1 VRAQCFRNRA
11 FAAKLLVTG
20 LTSPEEGPTGQ
31 VAMYLRDSDTDSG
44 PGSADL
50 ATIITVERK
59 ASSSRPQL
67 IEKTFLV
74 SEDPV
79 STGRSTPTRSL
90 DPFARRPADIAGGQ
104 PPTSDLMT
112 PTPPLVNPR
121 APSARPSTPAGRV
134 MGLPSRPKLDVNPVG
149 NQQMRS
155 TAKSTAV

>member
-1 VRAQCFRNRA
+1 MRAQCFRNRA

-67 IEKTFLV
+67 VEKTFLV

-79 STGRSTPTRSL
+79 STGRSTLTRSL
-90 DPFARRPADIAGGQ
+90 DPFARRPADIPGGQ
-104 PPTSDLMT
+104 PPTSDFMT
-112 PTPPLVNPR
+112 HTPPLVNPR
-121 APSARPSTPAGRV
+121 APSARPSMPAGRV

-155 TAKSTAV
+155 TAV